1 MNTPNI
7 DTTPRAGGFPTSY
20 GHGDDEREL
29 YVKMRDGEYTPLVE
43 FFGHTVVYVNTHLV
57 DRACGGAEEGGWWFD
72 YGEPVESIRTPASD
86 AARVYA
92 EAMKRAD
99 QENGQR
105 RSDTSSVI
113 SEGRYEV
120 SIETHYATGFP
131 TEAPHYE

>member
-29 YVKMRDGEYTPLVE
+29 YVKMRDGEHTPLVE
-43 FFGHTVVYVNTHLV
+43 FFGHTVVYVNTH
-57 DRACGGAEEGGWWFD
+57 
-72 YGEPVESIRTPASD
+72 PVESIRTPASD